1 MMTPKLRKMLLH
13 LAEATLARYERVA
26 ERGRAHPPDF
36 NALMMRICAN
46 IVEERKTA
54 AGSDPFTPEE
64 RQRVDALRALGT
76 RAGLDEMVEIMSA
89 TRDDPPFSD
98 APIRRSRRGQR

>member
-1 MMTPKLRKMLLH
+1 MSTPKLRKMLLH

-46 IVEERKTA
+46 IVEERKA
-54 AGSDPFTPEE
+54 SN
-64 RQRVDALRALGT
+64 
-76 RAGLDEMVEIMSA
+76 AGLDDLVDAM
-89 TRDDPPFSD
+89 TPQPGDPPFSD